1 MPASLGR
8 DPNRHTEIVGG
19 RPRGSFPEGNGP
31 GAGGPTGANG
41 ADLLDARGL
50 AKTFGGLRAVNDLSF
65 HVRAGEILGLLG
77 PNGSGK
83 TTVFNLI
90 AGALPPDRGAVY
102 FAGRDI
108 TRLAPHR
115 RAALG
120 IARTF
125 QFVRALSGLTVLD
138 NVLVARLYGRVRAAA
153 IREARVEA
161 LGCLEFVGLAAAA
174 GRPAAA
180 LTLAERK
187 RLEVARV
194 LAAGPR
200 LLLLDEPAA
209 GLNPTEVGALLGLF
223 RKMRAGGITIVIVE
237 HNVGAIRDLC
247 DRVVVLNAGR
257 KIAEGRPDEA
267 LDHAGVVEVYLGGA
281 GRP

>member
-1 MPASLGR
+1 VP
-8 DPNRHTEIVGG
+8 D
-19 RPRGSFPEGNGP
+19 RG
-31 GAGGPTGANG
+31 
-41 ADLLDARGL
+41 DLLEARGL

-65 HVRAGEILGLLG
+65 SVRAGEILGLLG

-90 AGALPPDRGAVY
+90 AGTLAPDRGAVR
-102 FAGRDI
+102 FDGRDM
-108 TRLAPHR
+108 TALAPHR

-125 QFVRALSGLTVLD
+125 QLVRVLAGLTVLD
-138 NVLVARLYGRVRAAA
+138 NVLVARLFGRVRAGAV
-153 IREARVEA
+153 REARAEA
-161 LGCLEFVGLAAAA
+161 MECLAFVGLAGKAA
-174 GRPAAA
+174 RPAAS

-187 RLEVARV
+187 SLEVARA
-194 LAAGPR
+194 LATGPR

-209 GLNPTEVGALLGLF
+209 GLNPTEVGALLALL
-223 RKMRAGGITIVIVE
+223 RKIRTGGVTIVIVE

-257 KIAEGRPDEA
+257 KIAEGLPHETLERA
-267 LDHAGVVEVYLGGA
+267 AVVEVYLGG
-281 GRP
+281 P

>member
-1 MPASLGR
+1 VPAS
-8 DPNRHTEIVGG
+8 
-19 RPRGSFPEGNGP
+19 S
-31 GAGGPTGANG
+31 
-41 ADLLDARGL
+41 ADLLEARSL
-50 AKTFGGLRAVNDLSF
+50 ARTFGGLRAVNDLSF
-65 HVRAGEILGLLG
+65 TIRTGEILGLLG

-90 AGALPPDRGAVY
+90 AGTLPPDRGAVLLD
-102 FAGRDI
+102 GRDI

-125 QFVRALSGLTVLD
+125 QLVRALSGLTVLD
-138 NVLVARLYGRVRAAA
+138 NVLVARLYGRVRAGAVG
-153 IREARVEA
+153 EARAEA
-161 LGCLEFVGLAAAA
+161 LECLEFVGLRGKAA
-174 GRPAAA
+174 RPAGT

-187 RLEVARV
+187 SLEIARA

-223 RKMRAGGITIVIVE
+223 RKIRAGGITIAIVE
-237 HNVGAIRDLC
+237 HNVGAMRDLC
-247 DRVVVLNAGR
+247 DRVIVLNAGR
-257 KIAEGRPDEA
+257 KIAEGLPHET
-267 LDHAGVVEVYLGGA
+267 LDHAGVVDVYLGRA
-281 GRP
+281 